1 MRIDR
6 FRPGFALPR
15 PVAATSLAVVML
27 MGPLAL
33 IAQTP
38 QAPPTQTQAPA
49 AAAQAALPTA
59 RAIVDRHLKEIGGR
73 EAVLSH
79 TSTKAT
85 GAVSI
90 PAAGMTGSI
99 EVFAAKPD
107 KSVLKVNI
115 TGVGEVIEGYDGKI
129 GWSTSPMTGPMI
141 LQGKQLE
148 QKRFDA
154 DFYGELHD
162 QTRYRSMTT
171 LERTEFDG
179 RQCYKVQL
187 VRNDGSED
195 IEYYDVETGL
205 KAGRVSSR
213 ETPMGVVTGTTT
225 ESDYKKF
232 GNLLYSTTLKTT
244 AMGVQQIITL
254 TAVEHDTVA
263 PSVFEPPAAIKALIK

>member
-15 PVAATSLAVVML
+15 SVAAASLAVVML
-27 MGPLAL
+27 MAPLAL

-90 PAAGMTGSI
+90 PAAGMTGTI

-115 TGVGEVIEGYDGKI
+115 TGVGEVIEGYDGKT